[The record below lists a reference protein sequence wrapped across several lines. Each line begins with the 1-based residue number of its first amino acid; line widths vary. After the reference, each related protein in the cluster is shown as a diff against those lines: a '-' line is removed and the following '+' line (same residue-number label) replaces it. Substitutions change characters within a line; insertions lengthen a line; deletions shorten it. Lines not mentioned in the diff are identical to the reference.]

1 MKPNLSHLGLNWK
14 EIRIGI
20 AGKLQEKYKFSK
32 DHLTEQVTDIGDDAV
47 QSLRSPTD
55 DGAWGKR
62 IWKVAISGK
71 SDRKTR

>member
-1 MKPNLSHLGLNWK
+1 MNETKLVSFRTKLE

-47 QSLRSPTD
+47 QS
-55 DGAWGKR
+55 
-62 IWKVAISGK
+62 
-71 SDRKTR
+71 